1 MNTKL
6 SNDITRILKDTVKKQ
21 LALAKASYTVCAKL
35 QAYSSKLNTSTN
47 DEYLDLEKIKLIR
60 TKNSLHEQINSSIIQ
75 ACICYQK
82 ALDFSI
88 AFNEL
93 ADSLNE
99 MQEYVKE
106 INKQTKSVIHHQ
118 QIASDSFV
126 IYISI
131 ILKL

>member
-6 SNDITRILKDTVKKQ
+6 SNDITKILKDTVKKQ
-21 LALAKASYTVCAKL
+21 LALAKASYTVCSKL

-60 TKNSLHEQINSSIIQ
+60 TKNSLHEQITSSIIH
-75 ACICYQK
+75 ACTCYQK

-88 AFNEL
+88 AFNNL
-93 ADSLNE
+93 ADSPNE
-99 MQEYVKE
+99 MHDYVKE
-106 INKQTKSVIHHQ
+106 INKQIKLLIQHQ

-126 IYISI
+126 IYINI